1 MYKFD
6 CGSGEGQVRIPVD
19 LSDGQWHLVQ
29 LERHG
34 REAELSLDSAYTAIG
49 LVPGIHAVLNVDSE
63 EIFFGAE
70 IDVFPNGYRDI
81 SHGFEV
87 SSIFQKMSLLVSI
100 PECFNLFMKLG
111 KLVW

>member
-87 SSIFQKMSLLVSI
+87 SSIFFSENVS
-100 PECFNLFMKLG
+100 F
-111 KLVW
+111 VAHS